1 MKILVD
7 GTLLIPNLIPED
19 AGNYTCIPANG
30 ILIPPSA
37 SAHLTVKRKGLISYE
52 RQLLCVSIHLCFV
65 IDSFPSDPARV
76 GRMSRETYLP
86 AGMEGVIVCPVQADP
101 PVLYVNWTKD
111 GNDLNLDNV
120 SYAIKKYNVLCK
132 LQITVHN
139 FVLFDLSSTQVG

>member
-19 AGNYTCIPANG
+19 AGNYTCIPTNG
-30 ILIPPSA
+30 ILTPPTA
-37 SAHLTVKRKGLISYE
+37 SAQLTVKRKGLIRSLTHYLISVILF
-52 RQLLCVSIHLCFV
+52 RGVGGLITSLYILYITSIFFSC
-65 IDSFPSDPARV
+65 SSNSDPARV

-111 GNDLNLDNV
+111 GNDLNPDNV
-120 SYAIKKYNVLCK
+120 NLK
-132 LQITVHN
+132 
-139 FVLFDLSSTQVG
+139 